1 MIDLSPIESLY
12 SDGQGSDIPLTETLA
27 RLYGKLKFPSVAN
40 RPYVIS
46 NFVSSIDG
54 VVTLGIP
61 GKAGGDAISGKS
73 PHDHAVM
80 GILRAVSDAII
91 IGSKNLATSP
101 KHIWTPERVF
111 PELAEEYR
119 ELRRKMGKEETPLN
133 VIVTANPKLD
143 ETLPIFQSGN
153 VNVLIVSTAKG
164 VKQIPKEKFPKW
176 VSIVEAGNGSLLSAK
191 EILNAVM
198 NARPKA
204 SIILLEGG
212 PNLMGTFFAEKALDE
227 LFLTLSP
234 QVAGRADTPERLG
247 LVAGKIL
254 APDNPSWGKL
264 LEIKKAENHLF
275 LRYKFQS
282 TER

>member
-1 MIDLSPIESLY
+1 MIDLSPIEFLY
-12 SDGQGSDIPLTETLA
+12 SDGQGGDIPLTETLA
-27 RLYGKLKFPSVAN
+27 SLYDKLKFPLPMK

-73 PHDHAVM
+73 RHDHVVM
-80 GILRAVSDAII
+80 GILRAVSDVVI
-91 IGSKNLATSP
+91 IGSKNLAASP
-101 KHIWTPERVF
+101 RHLWTPERVF
-111 PELAEEYR
+111 PELAEDYR
-119 ELRRKMGKEETPLN
+119 ELRRRMGMEETPLN
-133 VIVTANPKLD
+133 VIITANPKLD

-164 VKQIPKEKFPKW
+164 VKQLPKEKFPKW
-176 VSIVEAGNGSLLSAK
+176 VSIVEAGNGQLLSAK
-191 EILNAVM
+191 EILNSIM
-198 NARPKA
+198 LARPKTN
-204 SIILLEGG
+204 IILVEGG

-247 LVAGKIL
+247 LVAGTVL
-254 APDNPSWGKL
+254 APDNPAWGNL
-264 LEIKKAENHLF
+264 VEIKKAESHLF
-275 LRYKFQS
+275 LRYRFHS
-282 TER
+282 SER